1 MFVPSESVDAEIH
14 DEFAMACG
22 PGDPVEIAGARRRY

>member
-14 DEFAMACG
+14 DKFAMTCG
-22 PGDPVEIAGARRRY
+22 PGDLVEIAGARPRY